1 MLTPHPLV
9 LKQLLARW
17 EAVAN
22 ATAATPRALRERED
36 TAYTLCVATG
46 TRDVESALAAA
57 RKHLAA
63 APERA
68 GATADRPGAPA
79 DRPGAPAVRRSP
91 AA

>member
-22 ATAATPRALRERED
+22 ATATTPQALRERED

-63 APERA
+63 APELA
-68 GATADRPGAPA
+68 GATA